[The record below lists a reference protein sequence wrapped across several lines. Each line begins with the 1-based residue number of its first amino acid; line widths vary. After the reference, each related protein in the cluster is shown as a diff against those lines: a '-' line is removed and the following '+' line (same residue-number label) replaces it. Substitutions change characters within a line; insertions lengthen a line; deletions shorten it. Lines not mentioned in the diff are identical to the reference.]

1 MTDPLP
7 ANMKGDLSNLAEM
20 VAFSYF
26 SMPTFSIFLPYFVSF
41 ASNCGRIFKTRIK
54 IC

>member
-1 MTDPLP
+1 MTYPLP

-20 VAFSYF
+20 VAFSF
-26 SMPTFSIFLPYFVSF
+26 FVHIFLPFFF
-41 ASNCGRIFKTRIK
+41 ASNCGQIFKTGIK

>member
-1 MTDPLP
+1 MTYPLP

-20 VAFSYF
+20 VALSFSFTFF
-26 SMPTFSIFLPYFVSF
+26 SPSF
-41 ASNCGRIFKTRIK
+41 ASNCGQIFKTGIQ